1 MARGTQ
7 LLGSGSNFEFQ
18 PRALRGRDPELS
30 ALGRD
35 DPPPHIFIYQRW
47 ATRGANR
54 SLKLATIKI
63 KINKNKKGKQAKQGV
78 RLGKRAPERGS
89 YFLSAVILHG

>member
-1 MARGTQ
+1 MT
-7 LLGSGSNFEFQ
+7 
-18 PRALRGRDPELS
+18 
-30 ALGRD
+30 
-35 DPPPHIFIYQRW
+35 PPHTHIYLPKW

-78 RLGKRAPERGS
+78 CLGKRAPERGS

>member
-1 MARGTQ
+1 
-7 LLGSGSNFEFQ
+7 
-18 PRALRGRDPELS
+18 
-30 ALGRD
+30 
-35 DPPPHIFIYQRW
+35 
-47 ATRGANR
+47 
-54 SLKLATIKI
+54 LKLATIKI